1 MLRVGKD
8 RGDIK
13 FLRQYFG
20 AQGITPPDPRPLF
33 SHCWPAHE
41 ADEESCQNDIFGA
54 LAGDELEIRIGA
66 AVEGALEF
74 FE

>member
-1 MLRVGKD
+1 LESTRN
-8 RGDIK
+8 RG
-13 FLRQYFG
+13 
-20 AQGITPPDPRPLF
+20 
-33 SHCWPAHE
+33 PAHE
-41 ADEESCQNDIFGA
+41 ADEESCQDDIFGS